1 MIITITNNHHDETH
15 QFPIIDSCK
24 TAVVDKTLKLDKEA
38 VRESA
43 ARRRRLHDKKSVVPS
58 RESFCVLAFGL
69 SRLGSSPSAVSPL
82 WDFPAFS
89 PVGFSRFGFS
99 VSLSLFFYFSV
110 VSLSS
115 FLRLPT

>member
-1 MIITITNNHHDETH
+1 M
-15 QFPIIDSCK
+15 

-99 VSLSLFFYFSV
+99 VSLSLLFFIFLLFRSLPSSVYRLDKEVGFSV
-110 VSLSS
+110 WC
-115 FLRLPT
+115 